1 MHKECAHN
9 AFVGTSLTYVSI
21 SLCALTLDKAF
32 AYTSH
37 KHLKEWQLQARIYK
51 DVITKLGETP

>member
-21 SLCALTLDKAF
+21 SLCALTLDKSF

-37 KHLKEWQLQARIYK
+37 KHLQEWQARIYK
-51 DVITKLGETP
+51 YIITKLGETP